1 MSNRRADGKHT
12 GVQQLMLPP
21 VHEFHAVAALSFG
34 LVERLVRE
42 LEGAYGTAV
51 RRRPERRDA
60 DADGDSRKRPGGSV
74 LDVQLAHDGTD
85 PVRDLPGLLVVDVIK
100 DDRELLAAVACQD
113 IQGPTDYF
121 LNSLGDLAQ
130 GEIAGLV
137 SVKVVVGF
145 EVIDVDQ

>member
-1 MSNRRADGKHT
+1 M
-12 GVQQLMLPP
+12 
-21 VHEFHAVAALSFG
+21 
-34 LVERLVRE
+34 
-42 LEGAYGTAV
+42 
-51 RRRPERRDA
+51 
-60 DADGDSRKRPGGSV
+60 

-85 PVRDLPGLLVVDVIK
+85 PVRDLPGSLVVDVIK

-113 IQGPTDYF
+113 IHGPTDYF

-145 EVIDVDQ
+145 EVIDVDQQDRQCAPIDDRPLPQQLEVLIEDAAIFGSCQGVALGQLGNEPSLEKRLPRDLLKMQDGHDAGRDATGQEHV